1 MHCPHFSKVYI
12 VNRLSGGQRDT
23 ILKYDFSE
31 IKPGAPKKFSA
42 SSITRFKSLSVRPNG
57 NKGLLLS
64 DGALFMISLDHNGK
78 NRQLIMYKCDVHD
91 NDMIYFPY
99 IIFSVFVSSDI
110 VTLTVVI

>member
-64 DGALFMISLDHNGK
+64 VGALFMISLDHNGK
-78 NRQLIMYKCDVHD
+78 NRQLIMYKCDVRD
-91 NDMIYFPY
+91 DDMIVPLHYC
-99 IIFSVFVSSDI
+99 
-110 VTLTVVI
+110 